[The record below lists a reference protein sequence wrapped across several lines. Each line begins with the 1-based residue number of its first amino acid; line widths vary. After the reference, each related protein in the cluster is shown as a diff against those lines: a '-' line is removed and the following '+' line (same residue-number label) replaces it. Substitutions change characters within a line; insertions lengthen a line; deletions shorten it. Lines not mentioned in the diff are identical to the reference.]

1 MKAAKKCPPMKKA
14 LRTREHLILENTKE
28 REMMP
33 KSGMAKAKL
42 SCQTATYMR
51 ENIHM
56 ERGMAKELTSKKT
69 VSVLFIFLFQSK
81 W

>member
-1 MKAAKKCPPMKKA
+1 M
-14 LRTREHLILENTKE
+14 T
-28 REMMP
+28 P

-69 VSVLFIFLFQSK
+69 ISVLFIFLFQSK